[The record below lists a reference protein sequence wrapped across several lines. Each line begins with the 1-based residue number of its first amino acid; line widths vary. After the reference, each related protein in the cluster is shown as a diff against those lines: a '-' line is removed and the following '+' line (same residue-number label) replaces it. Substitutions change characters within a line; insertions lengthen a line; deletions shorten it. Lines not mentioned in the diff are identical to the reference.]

1 MKYIGNPPI
10 ASLIQVRPIS
20 FSKGFSLV
28 ELIVATSII
37 VILSL
42 VAVSIGDLINQ
53 RDREVRLRQTLL
65 DMRSAIDRYR
75 TKNKGVL
82 PTNMGVL
89 LTERDDEGFPFLRGE
104 TRIPNNPVAVTP
116 GPYWQIATI
125 TYEVATQT
133 KWYPWGGTPPYTL
146 GTTTV
151 VPGGGGIADIR
162 CSEGIGTGL
171 NGYPYEAW

>member
-1 MKYIGNPPI
+1 MCYRETFVFLPPGYRL
-10 ASLIQVRPIS
+10 SRG
-20 FSKGFSLV
+20 GFSLV

-37 VILSL
+37 IILSL

-75 TKNKGVL
+75 TFNNGAL
-82 PTNMGVL
+82 PANLGVL
-89 LTERDDEGFPFLRGE
+89 LTATDTEGFPYLR
-104 TRIPNNPVAVTP
+104 RFPDNPVSPTSP
-116 GPYWQIATI
+116 PKPYWQIATI
-125 TYEVATQT
+125 TYAMATQT
-133 KWYPWGGTPPYTL
+133 KWYPWSGVPPYTIA
-146 GTTTV
+146 TDTTV
-151 VPGGGGIADIR
+151 TGGGGIADIR